1 MKKTV
6 LLAIGL
12 LWLLLPVAAS
22 GNKEAVADVEV
33 PAVFAGE
40 NTDIGE
46 GTITVLTNVTEG
58 NRLAVMEEYARQ
70 FDDLYPGTQKI
81 EFESIDDY
89 ENQVKIRLSSSNY
102 GDVLLI
108 PNTVEISKLG
118 EYFESL
124 GDYNTLSQKY
134 LCIDDRTFNNLVY
147 GIPVS
152 IQFTGIFYNRE
163 VFKKAGINSIPKTID
178 GFLTALEQIK
188 RNTDAIPLYTA
199 YYDQWTLNQ
208 WEANTL
214 TVSTDPDYPYVLQ
227 AHDRNNFG
235 KGSPNYNLYRVMY
248 ESAKRGLI
256 EDDPAIATFDEAK
269 RLLAKGEVATYVC
282 SSWAIGQF
290 KEAAMDAGYDA
301 GIVGYM
307 PYPVPNIDD
316 PQYVRLG
323 RDYVNGISIHSSH
336 KDIAAAWVKFFA
348 ESQYASELSSSISPL
363 VGGELPSVAT
373 DWYDLGVEFSVCTP
387 AMGSDQG
394 LLDALDK
401 ESGVGLLEADFKQR
415 IIDSGIGNRNET
427 YDDIMGDLN
436 AHWVQA
442 MNTLGVK

>member
-124 GDYNTLSQKY
+124 GDYNTFIPVLVIFIALQKY
-134 LCIDDRTFNNLVY
+134 IYNGLTQ
-147 GIPVS
+147 GS
-152 IQFTGIFYNRE
+152 I
-163 VFKKAGINSIPKTID
+163 K
-178 GFLTALEQIK
+178 
-188 RNTDAIPLYTA
+188 
-199 YYDQWTLNQ
+199 
-208 WEANTL
+208 
-214 TVSTDPDYPYVLQ
+214 
-227 AHDRNNFG
+227 
-235 KGSPNYNLYRVMY
+235 
-248 ESAKRGLI
+248 
-256 EDDPAIATFDEAK
+256 
-269 RLLAKGEVATYVC
+269 
-282 SSWAIGQF
+282 
-290 KEAAMDAGYDA
+290 
-301 GIVGYM
+301 
-307 PYPVPNIDD
+307 
-316 PQYVRLG
+316 
-323 RDYVNGISIHSSH
+323 
-336 KDIAAAWVKFFA
+336 
-348 ESQYASELSSSISPL
+348 
-363 VGGELPSVAT
+363 
-373 DWYDLGVEFSVCTP
+373 
-387 AMGSDQG
+387 
-394 LLDALDK
+394 
-401 ESGVGLLEADFKQR
+401 
-415 IIDSGIGNRNET
+415 
-427 YDDIMGDLN
+427 
-436 AHWVQA
+436 
-442 MNTLGVK
+442 